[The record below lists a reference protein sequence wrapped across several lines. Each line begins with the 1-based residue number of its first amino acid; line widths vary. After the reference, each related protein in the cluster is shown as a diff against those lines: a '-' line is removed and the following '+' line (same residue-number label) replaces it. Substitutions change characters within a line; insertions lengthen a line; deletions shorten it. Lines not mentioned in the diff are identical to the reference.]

1 MLQTQQPTIGFDALM
16 EQLAQRT
23 ASIVLDNLKPLL
35 EAMGRPAEDEKPLT
49 KKQTMELLGLKNP
62 TTLYKWA
69 TTKKLVPYGK
79 IGGMTYYRREDVM
92 AAIESKNKH

>member
-35 EAMGRPAEDEKPLT
+35 ESMGRPAEDEKPLT
-49 KKQTMELLGLKNP
+49 KKQTMELLGLKNA

-69 TTKKLVPYGK
+69 KTKKLVPYGK

>member
-23 ASIVLDNLKPLL
+23 ASIVLDKLNPLL
-35 EAMGRPAEDEKPLT
+35 EAMGRPVEDEKPLT
-49 KKQTMELLGLKNP
+49 KKQTMELLGLKNA

-69 TTKKLVPYGK
+69 KTKKLVPYGK

>member
-1 MLQTQQPTIGFDALM
+1 MLQRQQPTIGFDALM

-49 KKQTMELLGLKNP
+49 KKQTMELLGLKNT

-69 TTKKLVPYGK
+69 KTKKLVPYGK

>member
-1 MLQTQQPTIGFDALM
+1 M

-23 ASIVLDNLKPLL
+23 ASIVLDKLKPLL
-35 EAMGRPAEDEKPLT
+35 EAMGRPAEDKKPLT

-62 TTLYKWA
+62 TNLYKWA
-69 TTKKLVPYGK
+69 KTKKLVLYGK

>member
-23 ASIVLDNLKPLL
+23 ASIVLDSIKPIL
-35 EAMGRPAEDEKPLT
+35 EAMGKPAEDEKLLT
-49 KKQTMELLGLKNP
+49 KKKTMEMLGLRNP

-69 TTKKLVPYGK
+69 KTKKLVPYGK

-92 AAIESKNKH
+92 AAIESKQKH

>member
-23 ASIVLDNLKPLL
+23 ASIVLDKLKPLL

-69 TTKKLVPYGK
+69 KTKKLVPYGK
-79 IGGMTYYRREDVM
+79 IGGMTYYKRSDVDK
-92 AAIESKNKH
+92 ALENSKKH

>member
-35 EAMGRPAEDEKPLT
+35 EAMGKPADDEKLLT
-49 KKQTMELLGLKNP
+49 KKQTMELLGLRNA
-62 TTLYKWA
+62 TTLWKWE
-69 TTKKLVPYGK
+69 KQRKLVPHGK

-92 AAIESKNKH
+92 AAIESKQKH